1 MKWRY
6 ALSVRNPIKTRK
18 YDAELKRAFGLL
30 DKRDRRKLLLVTL
43 VQVLF
48 GFLDLVGVAAIGM
61 VTAIT
66 IRGIKS
72 QGPGDKV
79 STLLNLFGL
88 DRISLRSQVVC
99 LGIAAVVILSSKTVF
114 SVIFLRRTLF
124 YLSRKSAS
132 ISSDLMSKLLTQPLS
147 FISLES
153 QQQRLF
159 SVTTGVSNLTVGVLS
174 NIVLIVSDA
183 SLLIVLLLGLFVVDP
198 VVCIST
204 LVVFGFVGAI
214 LYFLLHTRAA
224 RFGSEN
230 ARVSILSN
238 QKIIEAFSSY
248 REISA
253 KGGREFYANQIS
265 RQRFQLAG
273 FDAELKFLPNI
284 SKYVTELTVVIGI
297 TAIAAFQ
304 FSRSDNN
311 HAIAVLSVFIAA
323 STRIAPAV
331 MRLQQSA
338 ITVKSYLASS
348 KPTLDLASDLI
359 EANKLSVTENQ
370 ISTDHHGFVPKIDI
384 KEVKFKYLSDGN
396 NVVNDVS
403 LKIDPGS
410 LTAFVGP
417 SGGGKST
424 LIDLMLGVCLPDEGM
439 ILISQLTPKDALN
452 TWPGAIG
459 YVPQNVFVSNA
470 TIKENVCLGF
480 NPLEIS
486 EDLVWK
492 ALEQAELSEFVRE
505 LDGELDFMIS
515 DNGNNL
521 SGGQRQRLGI
531 ARALVTKPKLLIL
544 DEATSALDA
553 ETEKRISESISNLRG
568 DTTIVVVAHRLST
581 VRLADTIY
589 YLDQGV
595 VRGQGSFEE
604 VKKLNSDFKLQ
615 AGYMGL

>member
-1 MKWRY
+1 VK
-6 ALSVRNPIKTRK
+6 NPLISRRF
-18 YDAELKRAFGLL
+18 DGELKRAFRLL

-48 GFLDLVGVAAIGM
+48 GFLDLLGVAVIGM
-61 VTAIT
+61 VTAIA

-79 STLLNLFGL
+79 SSIL
-88 DRISLRSQVVC
+88 DFLGIEDFSLRSQVVF
-99 LGIAAVVILSSKTVF
+99 LGIAAVLILSSKTVF
-114 SVIFLRRTLF
+114 SVVFLRKTLF

-132 ISSDLMSKLLTQPLS
+132 ISSDLISKLLAQPLS

-174 NIVLIVSDA
+174 NIVLIVSDI
-183 SLLIVLLLGLFVVDP
+183 SLLLVLLLGLFVVDP

-204 LVVFGFVGAI
+204 LIVFGSVGVI
-214 LYFLLHTRAA
+214 LYLLLHSRAA
-224 RFGSEN
+224 RFGLEN
-230 ARVSILSN
+230 AKVSIYSS
-238 QKIIEAFSSY
+238 QKMIEAFSSY
-248 REISA
+248 RELSA
-253 KGGREFYANQIS
+253 RGGREFYANQIS
-265 RQRFQLAG
+265 RQRYQLAT

-297 TAIAAFQ
+297 TGIAAFQ

-348 KPTLDLASDLI
+348 KPTLDLADDLLQT
-359 EANKLSVTENQ
+359 EKLSRNENHVS
-370 ISTDHHGFVPKIDI
+370 IEHHGFTPQIEI
-384 KEVKFKYLSDGN
+384 KKLSFRYNSENDKVIN
-396 NVVNDVS
+396 NLN
-403 LKIDPGS
+403 LIINPGS
-410 LTAFVGP
+410 FTAFVGP

-424 LIDLMLGVCLPDEGM
+424 LIDLMLGVCLPDEGV
-439 ILISQLTPKDALN
+439 IQISQRLPREALR
-452 TWPGAIG
+452 TWPGAVG

-470 TIKENVCLGF
+470 SIRENICLGF
-480 NPLEIS
+480 NPSEIND
-486 EDLVWK
+486 ELVWN
-492 ALEQAELSEFVRE
+492 ALEQAELSDFVRE
-505 LDGELDFMIS
+505 LDGQLDFLIS
-515 DNGNNL
+515 DNGSNL
-521 SGGQRQRLGI
+521 SGGQSQRLGI

-553 ETEKRISESISNLRG
+553 DTEKRISNSISNLIG
-568 DTTIVVVAHRLST
+568 ETTIVVVAHRLST
-581 VRLADTIY
+581 VRFADKIY
-589 YLDQGV
+589 YIDQGV
-595 VRGQGSFEE
+595 VRGEGTFEE
-604 VKKLNSDFKLQ
+604 VKELNPDFKLQ
-615 AGYMGL
+615 AEHMGL

>member
-1 MKWRY
+1 MK
-6 ALSVRNPIKTRK
+6 NPLISRRF
-18 YDAELKRAFGLL
+18 DGELKRAFRLL

-48 GFLDLVGVAAIGM
+48 GFLDLLGVAVIGM
-61 VTAIT
+61 VTAIA

-79 STLLNLFGL
+79 SSIL
-88 DRISLRSQVVC
+88 DFLGIEDFSLRSQVVF
-99 LGIAAVVILSSKTVF
+99 LGIAAVLILSSKTVF
-114 SVIFLRRTLF
+114 SVVFLRKTLF

-132 ISSDLMSKLLTQPLS
+132 ISSDLISKLLAQPLS

-174 NIVLIVSDA
+174 NIVLIVSDI
-183 SLLIVLLLGLFVVDP
+183 SLLLVLLLGLFVVDP

-204 LVVFGFVGAI
+204 LIVFGSVGVI
-214 LYFLLHTRAA
+214 LYLLLHSRAA
-224 RFGSEN
+224 RFGLEN
-230 ARVSILSN
+230 AKVSIYSS
-238 QKIIEAFSSY
+238 QKMIEAFSSY
-248 REISA
+248 RELSA
-253 KGGREFYANQIS
+253 RGGREFYANQIS
-265 RQRFQLAG
+265 RQRYQLAT

-297 TAIAAFQ
+297 TGIAAFQ

-348 KPTLDLASDLI
+348 KPTLDLADDLLQT
-359 EANKLSVTENQ
+359 EKLSRNENHVS
-370 ISTDHHGFVPKIDI
+370 IEHHGFTPQIEI
-384 KEVKFKYLSDGN
+384 KKLSFRYNSENDKVIN
-396 NVVNDVS
+396 NLN
-403 LKIDPGS
+403 LIINPGS
-410 LTAFVGP
+410 FTAFVGP

-424 LIDLMLGVCLPDEGM
+424 LIDLMLGVCLPDEGV
-439 ILISQLTPKDALN
+439 IQISQRLPREALR
-452 TWPGAIG
+452 TWPGAVG

-470 TIKENVCLGF
+470 SIRENICLGF
-480 NPLEIS
+480 NPSEIND
-486 EDLVWK
+486 ELVWN
-492 ALEQAELSEFVRE
+492 ALEQAELSDFVRE
-505 LDGELDFMIS
+505 LDGQLDFLIS
-515 DNGNNL
+515 DNGSNL
-521 SGGQRQRLGI
+521 SGGQSQRLGI

-553 ETEKRISESISNLRG
+553 DTEKRISNSISNLIG
-568 DTTIVVVAHRLST
+568 ETTIVVVAHRLST
-581 VRLADTIY
+581 VRFADKIY
-589 YLDQGV
+589 YIDQGV
-595 VRGQGSFEE
+595 VRGEGTFEE
-604 VKKLNSDFKLQ
+604 VKELNPDFKLQ
-615 AGYMGL
+615 AEHMGL

>member
-1 MKWRY
+1 MASKF
-6 ALSVRNPIKTRK
+6 NT
-18 YDAELKRAFGLL
+18 DLKRAFGLL
-30 DKRDRRKLLLVTL
+30 DKGDRRKLLLVTL

-72 QGPGDKV
+72 QGPGDRV
-79 STLLNLFGL
+79 SSILDFLGL
-88 DRISLRSQVVC
+88 EDFSLRSQVVC
-99 LGIAAVVILSSKTVF
+99 LGIAAVIILSSKTVF

-132 ISSDLMSKLLTQPLS
+132 ISSDLISKILSQPLS

-159 SVTTGVSNLTVGVLS
+159 TVTTGVSNLTVGVLS
-174 NIVLIVSDA
+174 NIVLIVSDV
-183 SLLIVLLLGLFVVDP
+183 SLLIVLLLGLFFVDP

-204 LVVFGFVGAI
+204 LLVFGCVGVI

-224 RFGSEN
+224 RFGLEN
-230 ARVSILSN
+230 SKVSISSN
-238 QKIIEAFSSY
+238 QKIIEAFSSF
-248 REISA
+248 RELSA

-265 RQRFQLAG
+265 LQRFQLAT

-297 TAIAAFQ
+297 TGIAAFQ
-304 FSRSDNN
+304 FSRSDHN

-348 KPTLDLASDLI
+348 KPTLDLADDLI
-359 EANKLSVTENQ
+359 QVNKLSKNENQ
-370 ISTDHHGFVPKIDI
+370 ISTNHQGFIPKIEI
-384 KEVKFKYLSDGN
+384 KNLNFRYLSEN
-396 NVVNDVS
+396 TNVINALS
-403 LKIDPGS
+403 LKITPGS
-410 LTAFVGP
+410 FTAFVGP

-424 LIDLMLGVCLPDEGM
+424 LIDLMLGVCLPDQGS
-439 ILISQLTPKDALN
+439 IQISQKLPNEALK

-470 TIKENVCLGF
+470 SIRENVCLGF
-480 NPLEIS
+480 NPWKID
-486 EDLVWK
+486 EDLIWR

-505 LDGELDFMIS
+505 LDGQLDFVVS
-515 DNGNNL
+515 DNGSNL

-553 ETEKRISESISNLRG
+553 ETEKRISDSISNLRG

-581 VRLADTIY
+581 VRQADTIY

-595 VRGQGSFEE
+595 ICGQGTFEE
-604 VKKLNSDFKLQ
+604 VKELNSDFKLQ

>member
-1 MKWRY
+1 M
-6 ALSVRNPIKTRK
+6 RK
-18 YDAELKRAFGLL
+18 LLPAIYFNVELKRAFCLL
-30 DKRDRRKLLLVTL
+30 DKKDRHKLLLVTS

-48 GFLDLVGVAAIGM
+48 GFLDLIGVAAIGM

-72 QGPGDKV
+72 QEPGDRV
-79 STLLNLFGL
+79 SSILNFLGL
-88 DRISLRSQVVC
+88 QDFSLRSQVVF

-132 ISSDLMSKLLTQPLS
+132 ISSDLISKMLSQPLS

-174 NIVLIVSDA
+174 NIVLIVSDV
-183 SLLIVLLLGLFVVDP
+183 SLLVVLLIGLFFVDP

-204 LVVFGFVGAI
+204 LLVFGCVGI
-214 LYFLLHTRAA
+214 MLYFLLHTRAA
-224 RFGSEN
+224 RFGLEN
-230 ARVSILSN
+230 SKVSISSN
-238 QKIIEAFSSY
+238 QKIIEAFSSF
-248 REISA
+248 RELSA

-265 RQRFQLAG
+265 LQRFRLAA

-297 TAIAAFQ
+297 TGIAAYQ
-304 FSRSDNN
+304 FSRSDHN
-311 HAIAVLSVFIAA
+311 HAVAVLSVFIAA

-348 KPTLDLASDLI
+348 KPTLDLADDLI
-359 EANKLSVTENQ
+359 QANKLSKKENQ
-370 ISTDHHGFVPKIDI
+370 VSTDHQGFIPKIEIKNLRFSYQSENNSVIKDI
-384 KEVKFKYLSDGN
+384 TLNVK
-396 NVVNDVS
+396 
-403 LKIDPGS
+403 PGS
-410 LTAFVGP
+410 FTAFVGP

-424 LIDLMLGVCLPDEGM
+424 LIDLMLGVCLPDEG
-439 ILISQLTPKDALN
+439 IIQISQQFPKDALK

-470 TIKENVCLGF
+470 SIRENVCLGF
-480 NPLEIS
+480 NPREI
-486 EDLVWK
+486 EETLVWR

-505 LDGELDFMIS
+505 LDGQLDFVVS
-515 DNGNNL
+515 DNGSNL

-553 ETEKRISESISNLRG
+553 ETEKRISDSISNLRG
-568 DTTIVVVAHRLST
+568 DTTIVVIAHRLST

-595 VRGQGSFEE
+595 IRGQGTFEE

>member
-1 MKWRY
+1 
-6 ALSVRNPIKTRK
+6 VRNPLTARK
-18 YDAELKRAFGLL
+18 FDAELKRAFRLL

-43 VQVLF
+43 VQILF
-48 GFLDLVGVAAIGM
+48 GFLDLLGVAAIGI
-61 VTAIT
+61 VTAIAF
-66 IRGIKS
+66 RGIKS

-79 STLLNLFGL
+79 SSILTFLGL
-88 DRISLRSQVVC
+88 DDFSLRSQVVF
-99 LGIAAVVILSSKTVF
+99 LGIAAVMILSSKTVF

-132 ISSDLMSKLLTQPLS
+132 ISSDLISKLLTQPLS

-159 SVTTGVSNLTVGVLS
+159 SLTTGVSNLTVGVLS

-183 SLLIVLLLGLFVVDP
+183 SLLIVLLLGLLMVDP
-198 VVCIST
+198 IMCIST
-204 LVVFGFVGAI
+204 LVVFGSVGVI

-224 RFGSEN
+224 RFGLEN
-230 ARVSILSN
+230 AKVSIYSS
-238 QKIIEAFSSY
+238 QRIIEAFSSY
-248 REISA
+248 RELSA
-253 KGGREFYANQIS
+253 RGGREFYANQICL
-265 RQRFQLAG
+265 QRYQLAA

-297 TAIAAFQ
+297 TGIAAFQ

-348 KPTLDLASDLI
+348 KPTLDLADDLI
-359 EANKLSVTENQ
+359 QASKLSKKENL
-370 ISTDHHGFVPKIDI
+370 ISTDHEGFTPQI
-384 KEVKFKYLSDGN
+384 EVKNLKFRYLSENN
-396 NVVNDVS
+396 NVINNLNLS
-403 LKIDPGS
+403 ITPGS
-410 LTAFVGP
+410 FTAFVGP

-424 LIDLMLGVCLPDEGM
+424 LIDLILGVCLPDQG
-439 ILISQLTPKDALN
+439 IIQISQRSPKEALK
-452 TWPGAIG
+452 TWPGAVG

-470 TIKENVCLGF
+470 TIRENICLGF
-480 NPLEIS
+480 NSLEID
-486 EDLVWK
+486 EELVWK

-505 LDGELDFMIS
+505 LEGQLDFLVS

-553 ETEKRISESISNLRG
+553 DTEKRISDSISNLKG

-581 VRLADTIY
+581 VRFADHIY
-589 YLDQGV
+589 YIDQGV
-595 VRGQGSFEE
+595 VRGQGTFDE
-604 VKKLNSDFKLQ
+604 VKEVNTDFKLQ
-615 AGYMGL
+615 AEHMGL

>member
-1 MKWRY
+1 M
-6 ALSVRNPIKTRK
+6 RNAIGTRK
-18 YDAELKRAFGLL
+18 FDAELKRAVGLL

-79 STLLNLFGL
+79 STFLNLLGL
-88 DRISLRSQVVC
+88 EDFSLRSQVVC

-204 LVVFGFVGAI
+204 LVVFGFVGVI

-224 RFGSEN
+224 KFGLGN
-230 ARVSILSN
+230 AKVSISSN

-248 REISA
+248 RELSA

-265 RQRFQLAG
+265 RQRFELAA

-284 SKYVTELTVVIGI
+284 SKYATELTVVIGI
-297 TAIAAFQ
+297 TGIAAFQ
-304 FSRSDNN
+304 FSRSDIN

-348 KPTLDLASDLI
+348 KPTLDLADDLNKA
-359 EANKLSVTENQ
+359 EKLSINENH
-370 ISTDHHGFVPKIDI
+370 ISIDHHGFVPKIEI
-384 KEVKFKYLSDGN
+384 KNLKFRYLSESK
-396 NVVNDVS
+396 NV
-403 LKIDPGS
+403 
-410 LTAFVGP
+410 VGP

-424 LIDLMLGVCLPDEGM
+424 LIDLMLGVCLPDKGM
-439 ILISQLTPKDALN
+439 IQISQLLPKEVLK

-459 YVPQNVFVSNA
+459 YVPQKVFVSNA
-470 TIKENVCLGF
+470 SIKENVCLGF
-480 NPLEIS
+480 DPLEIS

-505 LDGELDFMIS
+505 LDGQLDFVVS
-515 DNGNNL
+515 DNGSNL

-531 ARALVTKPKLLIL
+531 ARALVTRPKLLIL

-553 ETEKRISESISNLRG
+553 ETEKRISDSISNLRG

-604 VKKLNSDFKLQ
+604 VKEFNSDFKLQ

>member
-1 MKWRY
+1 MRTPTK
-6 ALSVRNPIKTRK
+6 ARK
-18 YDAELKRAFGLL
+18 FDAELRRAFGLL

-72 QGPGDKV
+72 QGPGDRV
-79 STLLNLFGL
+79 STFLNLLGL
-88 DRISLRSQVVC
+88 EDFSLRSQVVC

-204 LVVFGFVGAI
+204 LVVFGFVGVI

-224 RFGSEN
+224 RFGLEN
-230 ARVSILSN
+230 AQVSISSN

-248 REISA
+248 RELSA

-265 RQRFQLAG
+265 RQRFQLAA

-284 SKYVTELTVVIGI
+284 SKYATELTVVIGI

-348 KPTLDLASDLI
+348 KPTLDLADDLN
-359 EANKLSVTENQ
+359 EATKLSVNENH
-370 ISTDHHGFVPKIDI
+370 ISTDHHGFVPKIEI
-384 KEVKFKYLSDGN
+384 KNLEFKYLSESD
-396 NVVNDVS
+396 NVVNDIS

-424 LIDLMLGVCLPDEGM
+424 LIDLMLGVCLPDKGM
-439 ILISQLTPKDALN
+439 IQISQLMPEDALK

-470 TIKENVCLGF
+470 SIKENVCLGF
-480 NPLEIS
+480 NPSEIS

-505 LDGELDFMIS
+505 LDGQLDFVVS
-515 DNGNNL
+515 DNGSNL

-604 VKKLNSDFKLQ
+604 VKELNSDFKLQ